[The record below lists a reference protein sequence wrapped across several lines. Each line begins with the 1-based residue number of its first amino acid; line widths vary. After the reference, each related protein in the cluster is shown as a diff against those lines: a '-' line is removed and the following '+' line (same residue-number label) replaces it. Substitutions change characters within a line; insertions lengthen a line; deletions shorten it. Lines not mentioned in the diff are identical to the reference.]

1 MAMLMPGIP
10 QIAAAMTYEC
20 ARLIMPVLYV
30 PLPEQKYLTK
40 IHIKIHITTPRMTVF
55 TATLSEVVVNC
66 ILHRSYEADSPIR
79 IFIFDNRIEIL
90 SRLSL
95 IL

>member
-40 IHIKIHITTPRMTVF
+40 IHIKIHITTPRMTV
-55 TATLSEVVVNC
+55 LP
-66 ILHRSYEADSPIR
+66 LMR
-79 IFIFDNRIEIL
+79 IFIGWSVNSAGF
-90 SRLSL
+90 SL
-95 IL
+95 ASPIPNIKNAPF

>member
-10 QIAAAMTYEC
+10 QIASAITYEC

-55 TATLSEVVVNC
+55 TSDEWSAPSGLME
-66 ILHRSYEADSPIR
+66 EAP
-79 IFIFDNRIEIL
+79 
-90 SRLSL
+90 
-95 IL
+95 